1 MAPQKG
7 KPLPQIL
14 NTPMWSWSLPSAPS
28 HSPTW
33 TYGEPPTPQ
42 FHENQPGSQTGMWKL
57 SKIIATTVFKS
68 LLKPDEKTET
78 QGGYMSYPRSHS
90 KPSPDPSKSNQLF
103 FTAVL
108 DQQPPSFPLAGHSER
123 RARLFSPSL
132 PSAGRLE
139 VLWSLQVPRPP
150 LASPPFSTL
159 PPLAPP
165 SFPGCQALQGPRA
178 SVGGWHQGGCR
189 LQINSNQTPNHSIF
203 SLCSGDSIFFRVL
216 LICSER
222 NLLRFLRARGELA
235 GLGG

>member
-57 SKIIATTVFKS
+57 SKIIATKVFKS

-108 DQQPPSFPLAGHSER
+108 DQQPR
-123 RARLFSPSL
+123 PSL
-132 PSAGRLE
+132 
-139 VLWSLQVPRPP
+139 SLGIVRGEHVSSPRPCHQQDAWKFSGACRSLGLPSPP
-150 LASPPFSTL
+150 LPSPPFLLL
-159 PPLAPP
+159 PRLPSLAAKLCRGHEQAWEVGTREAA
-165 SFPGCQALQGPRA
+165 GCK
-178 SVGGWHQGGCR
+178 
-189 LQINSNQTPNHSIF
+189 
-203 SLCSGDSIFFRVL
+203 
-216 LICSER
+216 
-222 NLLRFLRARGELA
+222 
-235 GLGG
+235 